1 MKKGVQKLLVMGISY
16 TVIGF
21 FFQLLLVN
29 LLWASETK
37 AQKISKI
44 GDVFV
49 HVELQDNTL
58 GETFRMLESM
68 TSFKFVYDKK
78 DPFLMDRVSLEKR
91 AISVEDLLVKI
102 ATDARLSFKQI
113 NNNIT
118 VNEHVE
124 GRADTNETGDLALPI
139 TGRVTDQNGEPVPG
153 VTVSVPGTSIGTA
166 TDLEGQYSL
175 DVPEGATL

>member
-1 MKKGVQKLLVMGISY
+1 
-16 TVIGF
+16 
-21 FFQLLLVN
+21 
-29 LLWASETK
+29 TK

-113 NNNIT
+113 NNNIS
-118 VNEHVE
+118 VNKHSESPEKPVE
-124 GRADTNETGDLALPI
+124 I
-139 TGRVTDQNGEPVPG
+139 TAMVAEVSGRVTDQKGDPLPG
-153 VTVSVPGTSIGTA
+153 VTVSVPGTAIGTA
-166 TDLEGQYSL
+166 TDLEGRYSL
-175 DVPEGATL
+175 SV